1 MEVSHDTERRKTTL
15 PVYTD
20 TVEFLDKLR
29 PQYEDGT
36 KESWDYFL
44 MKLGK
49 IYKERNEEAIA

>member
-1 MEVSHDTERRKTTL
+1 MEVSHDAERKKTTL

-29 PQYEDGT
+29 PLHEDGT

-49 IYKERNEEAIA
+49 FYEKQDGKEAA